1 MVGWHHRFNGC
12 ELEQTQGDGEG
23 QGGLLCH
30 SPWVTKSQTQLGDW
44 TTTIRLCLARSEAAL
59 LASSHDHHLQQQY
72 VFNMHPYISQVLL
85 VVQMVRIYPHCGR
98 PRFNPWVGKIP
109 WKREWL
115 SIPSSHWE
123 WLPIPSSHWES
134 LPVFLLGEFHGQRSL
149 MGYSP
154 WCHKELDMTATN
166 TFIYFIWCISYDD
179 LLKNSKK

>member
-1 MVGWHHRFNGC
+1 MTEDERVGWHHRFNGC
-12 ELEQTQGDGEG
+12 ELEQTQGDGEV

-115 SIPSSHWE
+115 PIPSSHWE
-123 WLPIPSSHWES
+123 W